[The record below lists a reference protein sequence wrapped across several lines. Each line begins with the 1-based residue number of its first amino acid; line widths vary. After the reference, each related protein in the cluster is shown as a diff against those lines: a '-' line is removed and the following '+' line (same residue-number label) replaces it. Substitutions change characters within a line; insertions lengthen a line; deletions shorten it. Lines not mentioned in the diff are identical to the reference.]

1 MQFFQQMKKIFR
13 LHNFRSTAHVLLKKW
28 SVNLLSFRGNNQKL
42 KNVVGSL
49 IDVRRDNSIA
59 CLHFWQNWGALN
71 RMNNWILPVI
81 EKQQLFCFS
90 SVSSQKV
97 HHEGRFCPVVV
108 NFLYMIEDTAYATLR
123 RSINITFIQ
132 NTSTARVKVETN
144 ILAIAL
150 ISTFS
155 P

>member
-1 MQFFQQMKKIFR
+1 
-13 LHNFRSTAHVLLKKW
+13 
-28 SVNLLSFRGNNQKL
+28 
-42 KNVVGSL
+42 
-49 IDVRRDNSIA
+49 
-59 CLHFWQNWGALN
+59 
-71 RMNNWILPVI
+71 
-81 EKQQLFCFS
+81 
-90 SVSSQKV
+90 
-97 HHEGRFCPVVV
+97 
-108 NFLYMIEDTAYATLR
+108 MIEDTAYATLR